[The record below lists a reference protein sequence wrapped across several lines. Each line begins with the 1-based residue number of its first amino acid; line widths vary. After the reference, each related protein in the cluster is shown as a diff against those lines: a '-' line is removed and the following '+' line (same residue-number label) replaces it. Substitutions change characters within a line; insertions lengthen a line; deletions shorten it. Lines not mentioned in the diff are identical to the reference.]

1 MAPVASARAEM
12 GSRVERP
19 QIQWRPA
26 ERPRLATTLHLR
38 IELIGIAPPIWR
50 ALAVPN
56 HLSLSA
62 LHRAIQRCFNWRDAG
77 AYYFTFGD
85 LQFRKDGQLED
96 DMSAEHAHAT
106 SDKGLALAQFSLELG
121 DRFVYEYETG
131 EVIDGEWME
140 SNWVLTL
147 SVDAVEESLKALRP
161 RCTGGA
167 RAAPPEDSWGPE
179 FYATLLEWIDTPGDR
194 DNLALRA
201 WGVPRGFEPERF
213 DVARV
218 DALLKRGR

>member
-1 MAPVASARAEM
+1 M
-12 GSRVERP
+12 GNNVERP

-26 ERPRLATTLHLR
+26 ERRSTATTVHLR
-38 IELIGIAPPIWR
+38 VELIGITPPIWR
-50 ALAVPN
+50 ALAVSN
-56 HLSLSA
+56 HLTLSA
-62 LHRAIQRCFNWRDAG
+62 LHRAIQRCFNWGDAG
-77 AYYFTFGD
+77 AHYFTFGE
-85 LQFRKDGQLED
+85 LQFRKDDQAED
-96 DMSAEHAHAT
+96 DTPAEHAHAT
-106 SDKGLALAQFSLELG
+106 SHKGIVLAQFSLELG
-121 DRFVYEYETG
+121 DQFVYEYETG

-140 SNWVLTL
+140 SNWALTL
-147 SVDAVEESLKALRP
+147 SVEAVEESVKAGRP

-218 DALLKRGR
+218 DALLKRSR